1 MAFPFS
7 AIEGILTKKEQI
19 QVAGKVLGRLHHTN
33 GARMNLSPI
42 ALTRISTDRL
52 VLRPTGISDAD
63 RAFDIQSD
71 WEVTRML
78 RMAAFPPN
86 RDDIVHWFADHE
98 REWMSG
104 EAYRFAVELRG
115 RCIGVVDVD
124 EISGGEGE
132 LGYWFEKSSWGH
144 GYAVEA
150 AQAVVNFAFIKV
162 GFSKLWSGHAA
173 DNLASGKVLLKLGF
187 RPYDIVRQAS
197 LSRGEEI
204 MHQRYTLSP
213 LIG

>member
-1 MAFPFS
+1 
-7 AIEGILTKKEQI
+7 
-19 QVAGKVLGRLHHTN
+19 
-33 GARMNLSPI
+33 MNLSPI

-52 VLRPTGISDAD
+52 VLRPTGIADAD

-78 RMAAFPPN
+78 RMASFPPN
-86 RDDIVHWFADHE
+86 RDDIVRWFADHE

-115 RCIGVVDVD
+115 RFIGVVDVD
-124 EISGGEGE
+124 EISGREGE

-144 GYAVEA
+144 GYAFEA
-150 AQAVVNFAFIKV
+150 AQAVVNFAFINV
-162 GFSKLWSGHAA
+162 GLRKLWSGHAA
-173 DNLASGKVLLKLGF
+173 DNLASGHVLLKLGF
-187 RPYDIVRQAS
+187 RPYDIVRKAS
-197 LSRGEEI
+197 SSRGEEI
-204 MHQRYTLSP
+204 MQQRYTLLP